1 MARWN
6 TRHVKKM
13 LEKSLGHDVIALGEN
28 DFMVK
33 SGNSGNYYMVEMTDN
48 GAEGLCSCP
57 WGTKGDT
64 IALEDRSPVTC
75 SHVIKVINGSVA
87 GDYKLTVRTGNSASV
102 KHLHRKTETVE
113 GVTVTS
119 RLQ

>member
-13 LEKSLGHDVIALGEN
+13 LSKAITHEVTQIDTDRFV
-28 DFMVK
+28 VC
-33 SGNSGNYYMVEMTDN
+33 SGNSDNEYLVEMVN
-48 GAEGLCSCP
+48 SAEGLCTCK

-64 IALEDRSPVTC
+64 IAMENRSPVIC
-75 SHVIKVINGSVA
+75 SHVTKVINGMVA
-87 GDYKLTVRTGNSASV
+87 GDYKLTVRTGNAASV
-102 KHLHRKTETVE
+102 AHLHRKTEVVE
-113 GVTVTS
+113 GVTVTA